1 MIQTSLI
8 NISCLIYQSFLFILV
23 SSPDMT
29 EEGYRGLHCCLLH
42 KRHLLHEKLS
52 SVTSTYALVD
62 ASSSFSPFEEE
73 KEDAEE
79 EGGEEEGG
87 EEEES
92 QQDYSSSEE
101 EL

>member
-73 KEDAEE
+73 KEYA
-79 EGGEEEGG
+79 EEEGG

-92 QQDYSSSEE
+92 QQDYSSSKE

>member
-1 MIQTSLI
+1 
-8 NISCLIYQSFLFILV
+8 
-23 SSPDMT
+23 MT

-79 EGGEEEGG
+79 EGGEEE
-87 EEEES
+87 ES

>member
-79 EGGEEEGG
+79 EGGEEE
-87 EEEES
+87 ES